1 MTVLEHLRFQHPE
14 LMKRFDRA
22 PWDFKVFGPM
32 GLEDQAIVV
41 VYLYFGRKQCVS
53 TAVIDM
59 PLGGPS
65 TIREDKPG
73 TPKDWAK
80 ETNTIPEDPEKAEQ
94 IG

>member
-1 MTVLEHLRFQHPE
+1 M
-14 LMKRFDRA
+14 
-22 PWDFKVFGPM
+22 
-32 GLEDQAIVV
+32 
-41 VYLYFGRKQCVS
+41 S

-80 ETNTIPEDPEKAEQ
+80 ETNTIPEEPEKTEQ
-94 IG
+94 